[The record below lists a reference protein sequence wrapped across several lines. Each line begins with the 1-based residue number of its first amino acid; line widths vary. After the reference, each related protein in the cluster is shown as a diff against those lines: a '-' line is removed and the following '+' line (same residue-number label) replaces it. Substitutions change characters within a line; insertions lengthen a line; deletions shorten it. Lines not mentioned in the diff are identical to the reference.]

1 MVMLDLRN
9 ILQQKLSINPRYV
22 IILQSYKEYSMTKY
36 VKNHTKY
43 ILNEI
48 KKNNITETLLDYHRL
63 QIQNIQ
69 HERLIHLIVLCLFAF
84 LLISSIVLFF
94 IIKTIP
100 ALLLASIFL
109 IVEIFYIRHYYLL
122 ENTVQH
128 WYRLENDMI
137 LHLKAIGT
145 NTSQPQ

>member
-1 MVMLDLRN
+1 
-9 ILQQKLSINPRYV
+9 
-22 IILQSYKEYSMTKY
+22 MTNY

-43 ILNEI
+43 ILSEMQDN
-48 KKNNITETLLDYHRL
+48 KITEKLLDYHRL

-69 HERLIHLIVLCLFAF
+69 HERLIHLIVLCLFTI
-84 LLISSIVLFF
+84 LLMGSLTLFF
-94 IIKTIP
+94 IIMSIP
-100 ALLLASIFL
+100 ALSLALIFL

-137 LHLKAIGT
+137 QYLKHIGT
-145 NTSQPQ
+145 NTANS